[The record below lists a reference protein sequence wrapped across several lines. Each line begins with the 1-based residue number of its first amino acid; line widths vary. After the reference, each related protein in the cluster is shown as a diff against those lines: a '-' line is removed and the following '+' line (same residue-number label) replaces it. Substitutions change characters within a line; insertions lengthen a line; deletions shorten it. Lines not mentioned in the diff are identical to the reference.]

1 MSLNIPNI
9 STPPAVDPADVSP
22 TFNFQTQHHPPYN
35 VPQDLILFT
44 RKPRVMFYTH
54 QKLLLAKSINSF
66 GKLLSPEAIE
76 GMKSMSANG
85 TQPLTLSVTE
95 SSEIIICLLRLL
107 YVRSIGSAIIIGISD
122 SFGILYGNKHPQ
134 RMKGMSIR
142 ECGPSTE
149 SLGQLFTA
157 LLKYGYALDKVI
169 SPSSD
174 PFAYLLLLADE
185 KPLQIYSLAAHY
197 SFEALA
203 VPASTKALRIG
214 LSDVDEPLAITM
226 GPLYLLRLMHLHLSR
241 LNRLKSLLL
250 SPPAMHNDTDT
261 CKLHDRLSV
270 QRAFGLTAGY
280 LTWEA
285 TASVE
290 AEWIRGFF
298 EGVLKDIECVLCS
311 KNVRRRMDEVL
322 EEWKD
327 TKATI

>member
-1 MSLNIPNI
+1 
-9 STPPAVDPADVSP
+9 
-22 TFNFQTQHHPPYN
+22 
-35 VPQDLILFT
+35 
-44 RKPRVMFYTH
+44 
-54 QKLLLAKSINSF
+54 
-66 GKLLSPEAIE
+66 
-76 GMKSMSANG
+76 
-85 TQPLTLSVTE
+85 
-95 SSEIIICLLRLL
+95 
-107 YVRSIGSAIIIGISD
+107 
-122 SFGILYGNKHPQ
+122 
-134 RMKGMSIR
+134 MSIR

-149 SLGQLFTA
+149 SLGQLFTT
-157 LLKYGYALDKVI
+157 LLKYGYALDTVI

-226 GPLYLLRLMHLHLSR
+226 GALYLLRLMHLHLFR

-280 LTWEA
+280 LAWEA